1 MKRIILLVL
10 LGLLCGGFLVAGDK
24 IGEISYMVSD
34 ATITRAGKTFK
45 ADFGTAVENY
55 DSITTAGKGLVEV
68 TLLPESGINGTIK
81 VQPNSTLYI
90 EMSSLQSGK
99 KGSVELLSGS
109 VSTAV
114 KKLSP
119 QSKFEVRSQGS
130 VMGVRGTEFDV
141 IASVTGDILV
151 TCSEGRVSCEDEGG
165 NSLFAEPG
173 VAVERTAE
181 GIFHDIPVRISDL
194 ETFRNTWGTEKI
206 EAFRG
211 NANRAIAYFA
221 QRYLD
226 QKTQFDR
233 AYMALLS
240 QKTILDKWFR
250 EDARNQIG
258 SSIEVMREKSTIVR
272 YLVDVRRVTRLFEPV
287 YYRLL
292 QLEDLHKQ
300 GYGRGPVGNN
310 MTSAQFFTR
319 LSNESAE
326 LKERMANIRYI
337 LKLYGQRNEGG
348 SFLTDDFMN

>member
-1 MKRIILLVL
+1 MKRIILSALI
-10 LGLLCGGFLVAGDK
+10 GLLSTGFLAAGDAV
-24 IGEISYMVSD
+24 GEISYLVAD

-45 ADFGTAVENY
+45 ADFGTIVENY
-55 DSITTAGKGLVEV
+55 DSITTAGKALVEV
-68 TLLPESGINGTIK
+68 TLFPESGINGTIK

-90 EMSSLQSGK
+90 EMSSLQDGK

-130 VMGVRGTEFDV
+130 VMGVRGTQFDV
-141 IASVTGDILV
+141 VASVTGDLLV
-151 TCSEGRVSCEDEGG
+151 VCSEGRVSCEDEGG

-181 GIFHDIPVRISDL
+181 GIFHDIPVRLSDL
-194 ETFRNTWGTEKI
+194 DKFRETWITEKI
-206 EAFRG
+206 EAFK
-211 NANRAIAYFA
+211 ANPNKAIAYFA

-226 QKTQFDR
+226 LKTQFDR
-233 AYMALLS
+233 AYRNLLS
-240 QKTILDKWFR
+240 QKTILDKWYR
-250 EDARNQIG
+250 EDARNQTG
-258 SSIEVMREKSTIVR
+258 STMEVMREKTAIVK
-272 YLVDVRRVTRLFEPV
+272 YLLDLKRVTTIFEPI

-300 GYGRGPVGNN
+300 GYGKGSIGNN
-310 MTSAQFFTR
+310 MTSSQFFTR
-319 LSNESAE
+319 LSNESVE

-337 LKLYGQRNEGG
+337 IKLYAKRDEGG
-348 SFLTDDFMN
+348 GVFSDNFFN